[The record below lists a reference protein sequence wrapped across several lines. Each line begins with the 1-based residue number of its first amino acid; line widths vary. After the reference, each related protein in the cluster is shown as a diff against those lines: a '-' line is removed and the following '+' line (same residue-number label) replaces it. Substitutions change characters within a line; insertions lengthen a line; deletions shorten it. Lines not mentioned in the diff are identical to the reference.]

1 MSRTA
6 RPVEGSSADAG
17 AAAGEPRPAAVPASR
32 RRGFATLLVIVYAV
46 FALSA
51 SARAGYQVLTGFE
64 RAPVAYAFSLL
75 SALTY
80 IVATVLLA
88 RRGGDS
94 RAALVVVVAELVGV
108 LCVGTL
114 TVLDPQLFP
123 EASVWSYYGI
133 GYAFIPLL
141 LPVVAIAYLARRR
154 TAARRRAGDGTV

>member
-1 MSRTA
+1 MSRST
-6 RPVEGSSADAG
+6 RPVEGSAPDAG
-17 AAAGEPRPAAVPASR
+17 TAAAGSRPAVAPASR

-51 SARAGYQVLTGFE
+51 SARAGYQVLTDFE

-94 RAALVVVVAELVGV
+94 RAALAVVVVELIGV
-108 LCVGTL
+108 LAVGSL

-141 LPVVAIAYLARRR
+141 LPVVAIVYLARRR